1 MQMDPADAQLAST
14 AMATTSMVGLS
25 PSDAGLSP
33 GEPHTGSGVTSKED
47 EEDSS
52 NAASSDC
59 KSPGQRYV
67 NLWFSI
73 KINAFFFCLGC
84 LVFHPFAGY
93 SAEIYFCIFCFF
105 LNVCTVYK
113 LLIIYFCLYFC
124 VFVRYIHI
132 IVVVVRFCWT
142 LFLRNKYVNLYE
154 RRRR

>member
-73 KINAFFFCLGC
+73 KINAFFLFGLFG
-84 LVFHPFAGY
+84 F
-93 SAEIYFCIFCFF
+93 SSIRRIFGWDLFLYILFF

-113 LLIIYFCLYFC
+113 LLIIYFCLYFR